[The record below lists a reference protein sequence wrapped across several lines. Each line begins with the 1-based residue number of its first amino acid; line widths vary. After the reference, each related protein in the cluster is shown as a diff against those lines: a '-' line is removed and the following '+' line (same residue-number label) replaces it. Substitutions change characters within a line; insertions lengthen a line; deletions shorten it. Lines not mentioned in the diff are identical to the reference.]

1 MIHDMRRALLLA
13 LPLLL
18 GMRDPFQPLPDRC
31 QTAALAQWR
40 YQGFITVNGQRRGVL
55 RNPEGRWHRVVAGES
70 LPTGWRVVSVTAQT
84 LQVATAA
91 GCEPALWQWQRQGAK
106 DEKVDS
112 GSRTVSQRADGG
124 GKKPRTGDVGR
135 R

>member
-1 MIHDMRRALLLA
+1 MIHDMRRAWLLA

-31 QTAALAQWR
+31 QTAALSQWR

-55 RNPEGRWHRVVAGES
+55 RNPEGGWHRAVAGKS
-70 LPTGWRVVSVTAQT
+70 LPTGWRVVSVTEQT
-84 LQVATAA
+84 LQIATAA
-91 GCEPALWQWQRQGAK
+91 GCEPALWQWQRQGARN
-106 DEKVDS
+106 EKVDS
-112 GSRTVSQRADGG
+112 SRAASQRTDGG
-124 GKKPRTGDVGR
+124 GKKPHAGDVGR

>member
-1 MIHDMRRALLLA
+1 MVPDTRRAVLLA

-40 YQGFITVNGQRRGVL
+40 YQGFINVNGQRRGVL
-55 RNPEGRWHRVVAGES
+55 RNPEGRWHRAAEGMS
-70 LPTGWRVVSVTAQT
+70 LPPGWRVVSVTAQA
-84 LQVATAA
+84 LQIATAT
-91 GCEPALWQWQRQGAK
+91 GCEPALWQWPRQGAK

-112 GSRTVSQRADGG
+112 SRAASQRADGG
-124 GKKPRTGDVGR
+124 GKKPRTGDANR

>member
-1 MIHDMRRALLLA
+1 MTHDMHRALLLA

-31 QTAALAQWR
+31 QTTALAQWR
-40 YQGFITVNGQRRGVL
+40 YQGFITVNGQRRGIL
-55 RNPEGRWHRVVAGES
+55 HNPEGGWHRAVAGES
-70 LPTGWRVVSVTAQT
+70 LPTGWRVVLVTEQT

-91 GCEPALWQWQRQGAK
+91 GCEPALWQWQRQGDK

-112 GSRTVSQRADGG
+112 GSRAASQRADDG
-124 GKKPRTGDVGR
+124 GKKSRTGDVGR